1 MKIEP
6 NTDNRKMSEEEKR
19 LIESLSSLA
28 ALLGN
33 SLFYYGRSVLNV
45 TFDQYDEIEAAAAAQ
60 EDDLFTLATDPDK
73 AELEAAAARTKGAQ
87 FKEPES
93 PGTQIIQLITLLH
106 PDVQKIFGTSAI
118 YQILSEVLKLFDRV
132 GETLEEQIN
141 GLNLVPLAGAWII
154 TKRIFAFGH
163 QQDCF
168 AMFDTLLEAIRS
180 RKQPEPLKLTEI
192 TDTDRENAAVF
203 YESYFGVKPSAS
215 ATETTEEEKTEPV
228 EEKAPAAV
236 VELETLTEI
245 ISTDKIIMS
254 TSKAARNMLTI
265 AEKEGTA
272 SIDVGRG
279 VKIKARITGK
289 NGEKIVH
296 LTRLDYDV
304 MEAVGQIFMENGF
317 KEIIITPEQI
327 FKTITKADPSANVS
341 PAAVEEIVASM
352 DKLITTPATL
362 DFKEQI
368 EKHTRLKAK
377 PYGNRQGI
385 LKGNLISGMHMESH
399 TTTYKG
405 RIIEHAFKI
414 YDLPMFVY
422 YSYAI
427 GQLVTVPGHYLT
439 GSQPV
444 ENGQKK
450 TAAKK
455 EARQRLN
462 LKDAGLRRSLLEKI
476 QYTKNQKENRDK
488 KLLYRKQTPPKTYQ
502 AKIAFSTIAED
513 IKYEMDSEK
522 RKRTLREQTFAFMQE
537 QVRMGNI
544 ISCEYYYVGRA
555 QSGIEIT
562 V

>member
-1 MKIEP
+1 MKIEA

-33 SLFYYGRSVLNV
+33 SLFYYGRTVLNV
-45 TFDQYDEIEAAAAAQ
+45 TFDQYEEIEAAAAAQ
-60 EDDLFTLATDPDK
+60 EDDLFTLAADPDK
-73 AELEAAAARTKGAQ
+73 AELEAAAARAKGTT

-93 PGTQIIQLITLLH
+93 PGTQIIQLLTLLH
-106 PDVQKIFGTSAI
+106 PDVRQIMGTSAI
-118 YQILSEVLKLFDRV
+118 YPILSEVLKLFDRT
-132 GETLEEQIN
+132 GETIEEQIN
-141 GLNLVPLAGAWII
+141 GLNLVPLAGVWII
-154 TKRIFAFGH
+154 TKRVFAFGH

-203 YESYFGVKPSAS
+203 YESYFGIKPTA
-215 ATETTEEEKTEPV
+215 AVTAEEKTEPV
-228 EEKAPAAV
+228 EEKPDAAAPK
-236 VELETLTEI
+236 LETLTEI

-254 TSKAARNMLTI
+254 SSKAARNMITI

-304 MEAVGQIFMENGF
+304 MQAVGQIFMENGF
-317 KEIIITPEQI
+317 KEIIITPDQI
-327 FKTITKADPSANVS
+327 FKTITKADPAAKVS
-341 PAAVEEIVASM
+341 DTAVSEIVASL

-377 PYGNRQGI
+377 PYGNREGI
-385 LKGNLISGMHMESH
+385 LKGNLVSGMHMESH

-444 ENGQKK
+444 VNGQKK
-450 TAAKK
+450 SAAKK

-462 LKDAGLRRSLLEKI
+462 LKDAGLRRYLLEKI
-476 QYTKNQKENRDK
+476 EYTKKQKENRDK

-502 AKIAFSTIAED
+502 AKLSFSTIAEE
-513 IKYEMDSEK
+513 IGYELDSEK
-522 RKRTLREQTFAFMQE
+522 RKRTVREQTFSFMQE

-544 ISCEYYYVGRA
+544 ISCEYYYIGRA
-555 QSGIEIT
+555 LSGIEIT